1 MACVGC
7 TLSSRRMSRFLPAL
21 VTQQP
26 PLPLLLLLLLLTV
39 AVSGSESALQPLS
52 EQEVTSCSLEEL
64 CAAAGRPPPPPSAS
78 SAELESRLAEVTARL
93 DRLQRR
99 LDSQLGSPA
108 PRLDSVDTPVR
119 DCSDLPAGAASG
131 VHLVR
136 PDLGRAVPAFCE
148 LSPAGGGWTVL
159 LRRAD
164 IRPRRDFYLG
174 WHEYKWGFG
183 ELDAE
188 FWWGLEHLWRL
199 TSPLDRRYELRIDLE
214 DFAGQRRY
222 ASYQGFR
229 ISSEGDGYRMSA
241 ENYTGD
247 AGDSLSYHVGQRFST
262 KDRDHDSHGVKECAN
277 IFKGAWWYKSCF
289 KSNLNGQYL
298 SGETP
303 PKSYGVVW
311 DAWLGIN
318 YSLKLA
324 EMKIRPSKKL

>member
-1 MACVGC
+1 
-7 TLSSRRMSRFLPAL
+7 MSVSIRH
-21 VTQQP
+21 
-26 PLPLLLLLLLLTV
+26 PLLLLLLLTDGVGADL
-39 AVSGSESALQPLS
+39 SSPPLQPLS
-52 EQEVTSCSLEEL
+52 ELEVTPSCSLERL
-64 CAAAGRPPPPPSAS
+64 CDTTTD
-78 SAELESRLAEVTARL
+78 LESRLAEVTARL

-99 LDSQLGSPA
+99 MDSRLGETEPIPPYSA
-108 PRLDSVDTPVR
+108 AVR
-119 DCSDLPAGAASG
+119 DCSDLPAGSASG
-131 VHLVR
+131 VHLLR
-136 PDLGRAVPAFCE
+136 PELGRPVPAYCD
-148 LSPAGGGWTVL
+148 LTSAGGGWTLL

-188 FWWGLEHLWRL
+188 FWWGLENLWRL
-199 TSPLDRRYELRIDLE
+199 TSLLDRRYELRVDLE
-214 DFAGQRRY
+214 DFDGGRRH
-222 ASYQGFR
+222 ALYQGFR
-229 ISSEGDGYRMSA
+229 ISSEEDGYRLSA

-277 IFKGAWWYKSCF
+277 IFKGGWWYKSCF

-311 DAWLGIN
+311 DEWLGIN
-318 YSLKLA
+318 YSLKMV
-324 EMKIRPSKKL
+324 EMKIRPTKKL